1 MSDKIQQSIL
11 NKSKK
16 DKFAFV
22 LTLPEAMKEIA
33 YSQSENRDDE
43 HVLPDSLQF
52 SVYGALL
59 PSVRVDSGNIRYGG
73 QAVKFSAHSRPEYD
87 NVRVNFTVD
96 NRFNNYWVIWKWL
109 DIMND
114 DNNAIFYA
122 DKELTSGDSMFK
134 QYQGTASLYAMDEY
148 NKKTV
153 QFDYFGVL
161 PVSLGQIDYNY
172 RTTDE
177 IDTTFEF
184 SFSKLTP
191 NLL

>member
-1 MSDKIQQSIL
+1 MKDLIQQSIL

-22 LTLPEAMKEIA
+22 LTLPEAMKNIS
-33 YSQSENRDDE
+33 YSQPENREDE

-59 PSVRVDSGNIRYGG
+59 PSIRVDSGNIRYAG
-73 QAVKFSAHSRPEYD
+73 QTVKFSAHSRPEYD
-87 NVRVNFTVD
+87 NVRVSFTVD

-114 DNNAIFYA
+114 DRDAIFMA
-122 DKELTSGDSMFK
+122 SKQLTTEDSMFK
-134 QYQGTASLYAMDEY
+134 QYQGSATTYALDEY
-148 NKKTV
+148 NQPVAK
-153 QFDYFGVL
+153 FDYQGVV
-161 PVSLGQIDYNY
+161 PVSLGEIDYSY
-172 RTTDE
+172 RSTDE

-191 NLL
+191 TLL